1 MQGTGR
7 RSAPSLFCHF
17 ASHRTVRRALF
28 RTVCQALL
36 RTACQALLRTAWRPP
51 APAPPSSPAPSPHR
65 RLRRSRVV
73 RIIAAHRAP
82 SAFPSAPTVHAAVR
96 IFVRRPSP
104 ACRIPDLAVP
114 RACRCPAAFF
124 RTSGVCFAHVT
135 QQMYAHLLN
144 MLKINILQSRR
155 KRQPPDRK
163 QVAFFRF
170 PGRTA
175 RRYRSVICTM
185 LFFAYIGGRLSLTP
199 YLHEKTCTQNAL
211 CRSHRA
217 HGIAPLLPEG

>member
-1 MQGTGR
+1 MQETGR
-7 RSAPSLFCHF
+7 RGAPSLFFPF
-17 ASHRTVRRALF
+17 ATHRTVHQALLRTVCQALLRTVRRARLRTASQALL

-104 ACRIPDLAVP
+104 AGRIPDLAVP

-135 QQMYAHLLN
+135 QQMYAHLFN
-144 MLKINILQSRR
+144 TLKINMLHSRQ
-155 KRQPPDRK
+155 K
-163 QVAFFRF
+163 
-170 PGRTA
+170 
-175 RRYRSVICTM
+175 
-185 LFFAYIGGRLSLTP
+185 
-199 YLHEKTCTQNAL
+199 KTT
-211 CRSHRA
+211 S
-217 HGIAPLLPEG
+217 

>member
-51 APAPPSSPAPSPHR
+51 APAPPSSPHR
-65 RLRRSRVV
+65 RLRRSRVA
-73 RIIAAHRAP
+73 RIIAAHRT
-82 SAFPSAPTVHAAVR
+82 PSAPTVHATVR
-96 IFVRRPSP
+96 IFVRCPSP
-104 ACRIPDLAVP
+104 ACRISVHAFP
-114 RACRCPAAFF
+114 RACRCPAAFL
-124 RTSGVCFAHVT
+124 RPSGVRFAHVT

-155 KRQPPDRK
+155 KKDNLLTESK
-163 QVAFFRF
+163 LHFSGF
-170 PGRTA
+170 PAGR
-175 RRYRSVICTM
+175 
-185 LFFAYIGGRLSLTP
+185 
-199 YLHEKTCTQNAL
+199 
-211 CRSHRA
+211 
-217 HGIAPLLPEG
+217 HGATDP